1 MASSRWEESSA
12 RPRARLPDN
21 QGQLNIDYLAGIGIF
36 LLTILFIFQST
47 YNLFIPY
54 TTPSDEVGPMAEK
67 TADAI
72 LKHLSEK
79 KTTGGINVVK
89 ETNLTKFLGE
99 LGSGTGTEYQ
109 RWREKL
115 GLVGDVYSYNFNVR
129 IGTEEKGLPT
139 PQVGNVGRSE
149 RVILLRNT
157 DNSGTDGEIAVLT
170 VRVWP

>member
-89 ETNLTKFLGE
+89 KENLTDFLDK
-99 LGSGTGTEYQ
+99 LGDGTEYQ
-109 RWREKL
+109 GWREKL
-115 GLVGDVYSYNFNVR
+115 GLVGAGYSYNFNVR